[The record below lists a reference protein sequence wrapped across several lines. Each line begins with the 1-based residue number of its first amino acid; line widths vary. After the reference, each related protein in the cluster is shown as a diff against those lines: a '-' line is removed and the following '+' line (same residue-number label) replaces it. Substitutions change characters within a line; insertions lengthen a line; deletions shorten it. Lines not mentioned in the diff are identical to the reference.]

1 MMIIIALIIID
12 YYYLLYKILTK
23 NVVMNKRMNKSV
35 QDLTLSINKR
45 SQEVQK

>member
-1 MMIIIALIIID
+1 MIIIALIIID

-23 NVVMNKRMNKSV
+23 NVVMNKRLNKSV
-35 QDLTLSINKR
+35 QDLTFSINKR